1 MSRNLG
7 VMHVVENGFYPPA
20 VSLGLMY
27 SSGQPCP
34 PSSSLAEC
42 RGQGLSGGGQES
54 IVKFE
59 ALETET
65 TDGRCCPE
73 QGKCFA

>member
-34 PSSSLAEC
+34 SSSLAEC

-59 ALETET
+59 ALESET
-65 TDGRCCPE
+65 TDGRCSE
-73 QGKCFA
+73 QGKYFA